1 MTVARV
7 VEFQDVVKI
16 EETEEGRRGEEK
28 TLGRVQLRS
37 ETGEIIL
44 VPKPS
49 SKFYTIPRFKTISQR
64 EKIDVNV
71 YR

>member
-16 EETEEGRRGEEK
+16 EETEEGKRGEEK
-28 TLGRVQLRS
+28 ALGRVQLRS
-37 ETGEIIL
+37 ETGEIVL

-49 SKFYTIPRFKTISQR
+49 SKSSTIP
-64 EKIDVNV
+64 
-71 YR
+71 